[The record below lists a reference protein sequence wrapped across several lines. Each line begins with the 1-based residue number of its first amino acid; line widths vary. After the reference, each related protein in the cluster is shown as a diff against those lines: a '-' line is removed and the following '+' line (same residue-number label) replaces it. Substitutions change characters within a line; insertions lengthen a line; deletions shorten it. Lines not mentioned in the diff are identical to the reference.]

1 LTDFEDLK
9 IGAWTMMLS
18 EMEGIEEMLWEVL
31 DLGEVEG
38 RVNAVKLREVGYI
51 LVSPCKFIR
60 VLHENT
66 SW

>member
-1 LTDFEDLK
+1 
-9 IGAWTMMLS
+9 MMLS
-18 EMEGIEEMLWEVL
+18 EMEGIEEMLWEML

-38 RVNAVKLREVGYI
+38 RANAVKLREVGYI

-66 SW
+66 SL